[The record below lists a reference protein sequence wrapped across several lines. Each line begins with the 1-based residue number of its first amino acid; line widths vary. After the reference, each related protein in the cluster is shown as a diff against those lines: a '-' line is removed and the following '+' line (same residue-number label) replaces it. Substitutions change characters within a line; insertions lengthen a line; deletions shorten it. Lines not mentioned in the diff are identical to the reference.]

1 MANSNAPVRASG
13 GGRKRRTHMKL
24 QSSIS
29 RIAPPP
35 ELIDENAVRL
45 WKSQSKILIERG
57 TFEPEDAPLL
67 LAYCNS
73 FAYMIT
79 ADLKI
84 TDWAADDGGMVVAT
98 SDGSIKKSPYVAARN
113 DAVAQLSRLGSLLGL
128 DPLTRLRMMGAGD
141 GGDQPSEDDD
151 FSEF

>member
-13 GGRKRRTHMKL
+13 GGRKPKTNLKL

-73 FAYMIT
+73 FSYMIT

-84 TDWAADDGGMVVAT
+84 TDWAAADGGMVVAT

-113 DAVAQLSRLGSLLGL
+113 DAIAQLSRLGSLLGL
-128 DPLTRLRMMGAGD
+128 DPLTRLRMLGASNGD
-141 GGDQPSEDDD
+141 DDGNEDDD

>member
-13 GGRKRRTHMKL
+13 GGRKRKADMKL

-73 FAYMIT
+73 FSYMIT

-113 DAVAQLSRLGSLLGL
+113 DAIAQLSRLGSLLGL

>member
-1 MANSNAPVRASG
+1 MGNEAPVRASG
-13 GGRKRRTHMKL
+13 GGRKRKTALTHK
-24 QSSIS
+24 SSIT
-29 RIAPPP
+29 RIPPPP

-45 WKSQSKILIERG
+45 WKSQSKVLIERG

-73 FAYMIT
+73 FSYVIT

-113 DAVAQLSRLGSLLGL
+113 DAIAQLSRLGSLLGL
-128 DPLTRLRMMGAGD
+128 DPLTRLRMMGAG
-141 GGDQPSEDDD
+141 GGEEQPNEDDD

>member
-1 MANSNAPVRASG
+1 MGNEAPVRASG
-13 GGRKRRTHMKL
+13 GGRKRKTSLTHK
-24 QSSIS
+24 SSIT

-45 WKSQSKILIERG
+45 WKSQSKVLIERG

-73 FAYMIT
+73 FSYMIT

-84 TDWAADDGGMVVAT
+84 TDWAARDGGMVVAT

-113 DAVAQLSRLGSLLGL
+113 DAIAQLSRLGSLLGL
-128 DPLTRLRMMGAGD
+128 DPLTRLRMMGAGSS
-141 GGDQPSEDDD
+141 GEDQPNEDDD

>member
-1 MANSNAPVRASG
+1 
-13 GGRKRRTHMKL
+13 MKH

-73 FAYMIT
+73 FSYMIT

-113 DAVAQLSRLGSLLGL
+113 DAIAQLSRLGSLLGL
-128 DPLTRLRMMGAGD
+128 DPLTRLRMLGVSNSDD
-141 GGDQPSEDDD
+141 GNEDDD

>member
-1 MANSNAPVRASG
+1 MNNNAPVRASG
-13 GGRKRRTHMKL
+13 GGRKRKTSMQH

-35 ELIDENAVRL
+35 ELIDETAVKL

-73 FAYMIT
+73 FAYMIK

-84 TDWAADDGGMVVAT
+84 TDWAAEDGGMVVTTA
-98 SDGSIKKSPYVAARN
+98 DGSIKKSPYVAARN
-113 DAVAQLSRLGSLLGL
+113 DYIAQLSRLGSLLGL
-128 DPLTRLRMMGAGD
+128 DPLTRLRMLGAGSGE
-141 GGDQPSEDDD
+141 GGSEEGN
-151 FSEF
+151 EFDEF